1 MHTYLFLPCVLT
13 FCTLKDGKAIDKL
26 KTLLKQHSWLTVYN
40 FNIFGYLETIVNCL
54 QTCLEANQTTERPR
68 VLKRLNNL
76 FAGNTQW
83 LWRPTTSNY
92 LGLPLEFC
100 KFFLGDA
107 MKIFPLVFLPWLFRP
122 LLPLGLFLPIAF
134 VSFCWSQ
141 HLLIW
146 IGLSRDFFWHYRW
159 WLHLINW

>member
-1 MHTYLFLPCVLT
+1 MQTYLFLPCVRT
-13 FCTLKDGKAIDKL
+13 FRMLKDGKAIDKL
-26 KTLLKQHSWLTVYN
+26 KTPPKQHGRLTVYN
-40 FNIFGYLETIVNCL
+40 FKSFGNLETIENCL
-54 QTCLEANQTTERPR
+54 QTCFKANQTAERQR
-68 VLKRLNNL
+68 VLKHLNNL
-76 FAGNTQW
+76 FAGNTRR
-83 LWRPTTSNY
+83 LWRPTTSSY

-107 MKIFPLVFLPWLFRP
+107 MEIFPLVFLPWLFRP

-146 IGLSRDFFWHYRW
+146 IGLSRDFF
-159 WLHLINW
+159 